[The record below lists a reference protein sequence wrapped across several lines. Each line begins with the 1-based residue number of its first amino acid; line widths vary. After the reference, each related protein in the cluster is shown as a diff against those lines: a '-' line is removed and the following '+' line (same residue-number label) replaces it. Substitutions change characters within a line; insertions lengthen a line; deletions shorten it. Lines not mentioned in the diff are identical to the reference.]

1 MLNID
6 LSTSQKLQIG
16 FVVLVLGTAG
26 YQLYNGM
33 RAAPDSNVAS
43 WVEPRRVATDPSKPI
58 SAKNPADPAKQ
69 GTATIFNCF
78 DGRLEIA
85 EYPPDSNLGIQIRFE
100 PDKRRT
106 TFQHYKDPLATISS
120 TRDGYKRALLMAAYS
135 ASLNRP
141 LGVLTAAALT
151 KDQLTAEKAA
161 RDLMLNEIVMFDQQA
176 RAGSLAP
183 TLHKQLVEALDAF
196 RKTPGDALKDKT
208 KGASARKVIA
218 AALAYM
224 AAVQDKRMG
233 AINKYVA
240 AVDKVMQNDQKPKIT
255 AAAQNLAKRFQNGA
269 NIAPVVS
276 TATLA
281 KS

>member
-1 MLNID
+1 MWNIQ

-16 FVVLVLGTAG
+16 FVCLVLGIAG
-26 YQLYNGM
+26 YQLYSGM
-33 RAAPDSNVAS
+33 HAAPDSNVAS
-43 WVEPRRVATDPSKPI
+43 WVEPRRVATDPTKPI
-58 SAKNPADPAKQ
+58 SAQNPVDPKKS
-69 GTATIFNCF
+69 GTATLFNCY
-78 DGRLEIA
+78 DGKLEIV
-85 EYPPDSNLGIQIRFE
+85 EYPPDSTLGIQIRFE

-106 TFQHYKDPLATISS
+106 AFQLYKDPLATI
-120 TRDGYKRALLMAAYS
+120 TGMKDTYKRALTMAAYS
-135 ASLNRP
+135 AALNRP
-141 LGVLTAAALT
+141 LGILSAAALT
-151 KDQLTAEKAA
+151 KDQLAAEKSA

-176 RAGSLAP
+176 RGGTIAP
-183 TLHKQLVEALDAF
+183 NLHKELVAALDVF

-208 KGASARKVIA
+208 KGAAARKVIT

-240 AVDKVMQNDQKPKIT
+240 AVDKVVQNDQKPKIVT
-255 AAAQNLAKRFQNGA
+255 AAQTLAKRFQNGT

-276 TATLA
+276 AAALA